1 MMSNLIEYTEV
12 TNTEMMTDINRFKFN
27 PALIQRVILNKLAQT
42 TDGRVD
48 IVDPTNPFV
57 FLLDSIAYSTA
68 AAIIESESNLR
79 KQYPIIAQS
88 EEHIYPHMSDR
99 DYINRF
105 STPVTTRFNIMLN
118 YQSLLQVMVDN
129 PTQECRMITI
139 PRDSTIN
146 IAGTVFTIH
155 YPIDIKLYYNNILQV
170 SYNNDIT
177 HPLHRLQTNIIDHEY
192 RQDNDGVVWLDFK
205 VDASQYRTKSTTFS
219 VELSTPFSKEIPF
232 MDHFYYA
239 RVFHLKNGQWV
250 EMNTTHTDQ
259 TFAYNRPTA
268 LLKVIEDTLQ
278 VYIPP
283 VYVRS
288 NLIGSEVRVDI
299 YSTLGEY
306 NTNFANYR
314 IDDFQIIMDPIDE
327 ERDVTPYSN
336 ATNDLAGL
344 YCFSTAVISGGS
356 KPLTFEELKD
366 RVIDNAFGDAKLP
379 ITNVQIEANIE
390 TKGFDLVKNVDVL
403 TNRIFLA
410 TRYLPKPLNEDL
422 ITPASMTISTLTTS
436 MEALTDNPYVIR
448 NYDRATIMSDA
459 MYVVNNGIIDFYPKA
474 ALESINNLVGSSL
487 VDVVNQ
493 TKFMYSPFYYVLD
506 NSLDEFELRA
516 YHLDDP
522 SLSGFSFVAQ
532 NPKSDLVVNTEFYG
546 IEKVKEGYKLSIQTK
561 SSDIYKKLDD
571 RFVHCQLG
579 FIPPGESKYAYLN
592 GTITGKTSDGERVFE
607 FLIRSNHDIDSKDR
621 MAFTN
626 FAMFTQEQLLL
637 TTDLEQSFM
646 ILYSTHSVPVDYTP
660 DILDSLVGKFLLPAN
675 TIAITRESITLS
687 LGHRLKHLWTQSRS
701 ALGGGDYAVY
711 TTDIPLLYEE
721 DVYEIDPITGSI
733 FDSEMNYTKLHSR
746 GDPVLTDDGEPIYQH
761 RKGDIFLVDGKPIP
775 VSEENTV
782 RYVDMLFID
791 GTYRF
796 ASDEKYQLYMREVR
810 RVVKEWVVETL
821 DDVSEILLEQTRIY
835 FYPYRSVGKVDV
847 LISDDEVV
855 KIDADQAFSIDLY
868 VPSTIYQNSR
878 VRAELER
885 IVILTLDEKIKQRT
899 VSISEITSILRSQFG
914 GSVISFRLTGLGG
927 DKNYETVTMM
937 GSSDSLSLRKQLVD
951 LEDGTFY
958 VREAVKFNF
967 IKYQEK

>member
-1 MMSNLIEYTEV
+1 MANLVEYTEV
-12 TNTEMMTDINRFKFN
+12 TNTELMGEIDRFKFN
-27 PALIQRVILNKLAQT
+27 PSQIQRVILSKLSKT
-42 TDGRVD
+42 TDGKVD

-88 EEHIYPHMSDR
+88 EDHIYPHMSDR

-105 STPVTTRFNIMLN
+105 STPVSTQFNIMVN

-129 PTQECRMITI
+129 PTQECKMITI

-192 RQDNDGVVWLDFK
+192 RQDSDGVVWLDFK

-239 RVFHLKNGQWV
+239 RVFHLKNEQWI
-250 EMNTTHTDQ
+250 ELNTTHTDQ
-259 TFAYNRPTA
+259 TFAHNKPTA

-299 YSTLGEY
+299 YSTLGTFE
-306 NTNFANYR
+306 TNFSNYR

-327 ERDVTPYSN
+327 ERDVTQYSN

-344 YCFSTAVISGGS
+344 YCFSSAVISGGS
-356 KPLTFEELKD
+356 DPLTFEQLKD

-390 TKGFDLVKNVDVL
+390 TKGFNLVKNVDVL

-422 ITPASMTISTLTTS
+422 ITPASMTISTLSTT
-436 MEALTDNPYVIR
+436 MESLSDNPYVVS
-448 NYDRATIMSDA
+448 NYNRATILSEA

-474 ALESINNLVGSSL
+474 ALQSIHNLTGTSL

-522 SLSGFSFVAQ
+522 VLSGFSFVAQ
-532 NPKSDLVVNTEFYG
+532 NPKSELVVNTEFYG
-546 IEKVKEGYKLSIQTK
+546 IEKVREGYKLSIQTK
-561 SSDIYKKLDD
+561 SSDVYKKMGDQFL
-571 RFVHCQLG
+571 HCQLA
-579 FIPPGESKYAYLN
+579 FMPPGESKYGYLN
-592 GTITGKTSDGERVFE
+592 GNIVGRTADGERVFE
-607 FLIRSNHDIDSKDR
+607 FLIRTNHDIDSNDR
-621 MAFTN
+621 MALTN
-626 FAMFTQEQLLL
+626 FSMFTQEELLL
-637 TTDLEQSFM
+637 TTDLKQSFM

-660 DILDSLVGKFLLPAN
+660 DVLDSLVGRFLVPSN
-675 TIAITRESITLS
+675 TIAITRESITLT
-687 LGHRLKHLWTQSRS
+687 LGNRLKHMWTQSRS
-701 ALGGGDYAVY
+701 ALGGGEYAVY

-721 DVYEIDPITGSI
+721 DVYEIDPVTGSI
-733 FDSEMNYTKLHSR
+733 FNYRMDYNKLHSR
-746 GDPVLTDDGEPIYQH
+746 GDVVLSDDGEPIYKH
-761 RKGDIFLVDGKPIP
+761 RKGDIFLVDGKPVP
-775 VSEENTV
+775 VNEETTI

-810 RVVKEWVVETL
+810 RIIKEWVVETL
-821 DDVSEILLEQTRIY
+821 DDVSEVLLEQTRIY

-847 LISDDEVV
+847 LVSDDEVV
-855 KIDADQAFSIDLY
+855 KIDADQSFVIDLY
-868 VPSTIYQNSR
+868 VPSTIYLDSR

-885 IVILTLDEKIKQRT
+885 IVILTLDSKIKQRT

-914 GSVISFRLTGLGG
+914 SSVISFRLSGLGG
-927 DKNYETVTMM
+927 ERNYETVTMM

-967 IKYQEK
+967 IKYQER